1 MRKKRTTVKM
11 PLSYRIRMFLS
22 SRFGEFR
29 TGDRVAVTGSWLG
42 DYTGTVRHSVGQ
54 SVSVEP
60 DPGVVE
66 REFPGMYGVKGSNEA
81 KSQCVR
87 IWNG

>member
-1 MRKKRTTVKM
+1 MKM

-22 SRFGEFR
+22 SRLGEFR

-66 REFPGMYGVKGSNEA
+66 RAFPDVYGVKGSNEA

>member
-1 MRKKRTTVKM
+1 MRRKRTTVKM
-11 PLSYRIRMFLS
+11 PLSYRIRKFFS

-66 REFPGMYGVKGSNEA
+66 HAFPDLYGVTGSNEA